1 MSDSVAISVPQ
12 PASPPAKAA
21 QNVFWLVAERTVKA
35 VGGVGMGVLIARHL
49 GPDQYGRYGAAIGLS
64 TLAKDAVMLGFD
76 RMIRRDIAARPEK
89 AGRILGTSIGLGL
102 ALAFAVALGLTALSG
117 HMVDDA
123 ETRRLTLIVLW
134 MALPQAFFSCEIWFE
149 SAGQTR
155 PLVWTRNAVWT
166 TALICRLVLIFA
178 NAGVLAFAIM
188 ALVEWVATYAAVFF
202 LLRRLHGR
210 ELSYSFD
217 LNQLKAWFREGWPF
231 VLMVIMASSADRTMV
246 LVVHN
251 FAATDAEAGYLN
263 AALRITEV
271 WWAISTIV
279 AAVLLPRIVAMQKS
293 DPLRYARA
301 AQSYA
306 NASLLVGIG
315 AALAVSATAPFII
328 PWLFGAVYT
337 PSARVLVVLFWA
349 GPVIYPSVAR
359 SQFFVS
365 RGQAIL
371 DLPTVACIAAIQIT
385 LAANLVPRY
394 GAMGAAISITSAQW
408 LGFYGMTLL
417 LPRLRH
423 ASRAQFAAF
432 SALRAP
438 VETVRNLSSF
448 VGGMIRK
455 G

>member
-1 MSDSVAISVPQ
+1 MSDGMAIPALPQ
-12 PASPPAKAA
+12 TPPRAKAA
-21 QNVFWLVAERTVKA
+21 QNVFWLVAERTIKA
-35 VGGVGMGVLIARHL
+35 AGGVVMGVLIARHL
-49 GPDQYGRYGAAIGLS
+49 GPNEYGRYGAAIGLS

-76 RMIRRDIAARPEK
+76 RMIRRDIATHPEK
-89 AGRILGTSIGLGL
+89 AGKYLGTSIALSL
-102 ALAFAVALGLTALSG
+102 TLAFAVALGLSALSG

-149 SAGQTR
+149 SSGQTR
-155 PLVWTRNAVWT
+155 PLVWTRNAVWS
-166 TALICRLVLIFA
+166 TALVGRLVLLA
-178 NAGVLAFAIM
+178 VNAGVLAFAII
-188 ALVEWVATYAAVFF
+188 ALIEWAATYAAVFL

-217 LNQLKAWFREGWPF
+217 LNQLRAWLREGWPF

-246 LVVHN
+246 LFVHN

-279 AAVLLPRIVAMQKS
+279 AAVLLPRIVAIQKT
-293 DPLRYARA
+293 DPTRYARA

-306 NASLLVGIG
+306 NASLLVGLG
-315 AALAVSATAPFII
+315 AALAVSASAPFLI
-328 PWLFGAVYT
+328 PRLFGAVYA
-337 PSARVLVVLFWA
+337 PSALVLVILFWS
-349 GPVIYPSVAR
+349 GPVVYPSVAR

-365 RGQAIL
+365 RGLAIL
-371 DLPTVACIAAIQIT
+371 DLPTVACIAALQVT
-385 LAANLVPRY
+385 LALHLVPRY
-394 GAMGAAISITSAQW
+394 GAIGAAISITSAQW

-417 LPRLRH
+417 LPRLRR

-432 SALRAP
+432 AALRAP
-438 VETVRNLSSF
+438 VETFRNLSSF

-455 G
+455 S